1 MTLPGIETC
10 LKGRTAFLGIGN
22 IDLGDDG
29 FGVFLARE
37 LKAAGVR
44 DAIDCGTVPEKWV
57 AEVATQ
63 NFDHIVFL
71 DAVLAGQTPGTVVFM
86 DAEEIKT
93 RFPQISTHKISL
105 GILADLILKQSNS
118 RVWLIGV
125 QPKSVEENALLSD
138 EVSESMASLASLITA
153 HVPLELTC

>member
-1 MTLPGIETC
+1 MTLPRIEAC
-10 LKGRTAFLGIGN
+10 LKGKMAFLGIGN
-22 IDLGDDG
+22 TDLGDDG

-57 AEVATQ
+57 AEVASRD
-63 NFDHIVFL
+63 FDHIVFL

-105 GILADLILKQSNS
+105 GILADLILRQSSS

-138 EVSESMASLASLITA
+138 EVSQSLACLA
-153 HVPLELTC
+153 NLLAALAPQELSC